1 MLHILPLLIPALV
14 SCIAAQ
20 PLLFPRA
27 SNTTEI
33 DYPGLNISNAA
44 RAALAFERSNW
55 ANGSVE
61 SDDFYTVPT
70 NSSNLPAGTLLKLE
84 LYTNTSDYTL
94 PPQTALS
101 RILFQ
106 SKTLN
111 GSLVPG
117 SAYILWPYSPRV
129 QPDGT
134 YPVIAWAHGTSGA
147 FPACA
152 PSHIRNL
159 WYQFTAAFT
168 LALQGYVVVAP
179 DYAGLGVSKT
189 ADGHPI
195 IHQYLASPAAAN
207 DLFYAVEAAQSA
219 FSTLSKEFV
228 VMGHS
233 QGGGAAWAAAERQ
246 AKTPVKGYLGAV
258 VASPATNIVEIL
270 QLAANAVGTEAVLEM
285 LAGAVAILGR
295 GVPTVFPDFDVGEVL
310 TPAGVQRLR
319 VLEQIQGCN
328 SANAELFSGSP
339 MPLVRSNAL
348 ENEHVQALQSL
359 AATGGKAIAGPML
372 VLQGTNDS
380 NVLAPVTTKYVD
392 LTCERN
398 RGSAIEYITY
408 DGVAH
413 VPTMYVSQRD
423 WLRWIEDRFAGKK
436 MDSECNKMQ
445 RKSALPQANY
455 QVDLNWYLQYQTE
468 PFQTA

>member
-1 MLHILPLLIPALV
+1 MLHLLPLLLPALL

-20 PLLFPRA
+20 SLIPRT
-27 SNTTEI
+27 SSTPEI
-33 DYPGLNISNAA
+33 DDPSLNISDTA

-61 SDDFYTVPT
+61 ADDFYTVPT

-84 LYTNTSDYTL
+84 LYTNTSKYTL

-106 SKTLN
+106 SKTFN

-134 YPVIAWAHGTSGA
+134 YQVVAWAHGTSGA

-159 WYQFTAAFT
+159 WYQFTAAFPV
-168 LALQGYVVVAP
+168 ALQGYVVVAP

-195 IHQYLASPAAAN
+195 IHQYLVNPAAAN

-258 VASPATNIVEIL
+258 VASPGTNIIEIL
-270 QLAANAVGTEAVLEM
+270 RIAASALGTQAVLEM
-285 LAGAVAILGR
+285 LGGAFAILAR

-328 SANAELFSGSP
+328 SANEELFGGSP
-339 MPLVRSNAL
+339 TPLVRSDAL
-348 ENEHVQALQSL
+348 ENRYVNALQNLS
-359 AATGGKAIAGPML
+359 AAGGKAIAGPML

-380 NVLAPVTTKYVD
+380 SVLAPVTTKYVN
-392 LTCERN
+392 LTCEINPR
-398 RGSAIEYITY
+398 SAIEYITY
-408 DGVAH
+408 DGVKH

-423 WLRWIEDRFAGKK
+423 WLRWIEDRFAGKN
-436 MDSECNKMQ
+436 MTGGCNKVQ
-445 RKSALPQANY
+445 RKSALPPANY

-468 PFQTA
+468 RFQTA